1 MRHYH
6 PRIDVTHRYRY
17 VPADF
22 VKHLLSTTL
31 VVAAL
36 TALLSGLFHEPVRPA
51 LKIDAYAT
59 QHPKGFLTV
68 ALGDL
73 NGTGAI
79 ANYGPP
85 YNHGTGSVQDIIQQW
100 VGVIHPVYPKQAF
113 VLEPLAYAAH
123 LDPSLT
129 PALNQFTHA
138 SPAQQALWERAFGT
152 ALDHARVQ
160 GSHVLLPGG
169 AYGPVGTMMQG
180 LLHLGQSGL
189 MTGALDRSPADY
201 QFDNQNALLFL
212 QGHPLHSAAKKLE
225 LEGNQWGIIH
235 EERAPYP
242 GPWWMTIV
250 TAIYQLPFI
259 ANASAADALALGAG
273 MVVFLVLMFA
283 PWIPGINRLPR
294 LLGVHRL
301 IWRNYYAT
309 HQADSSDGPSVPS

>member
-6 PRIDVTHRYRY
+6 PQIDVTHRYRY

-31 VVAAL
+31 VVAVL
-36 TALLSGLFHEPVRPA
+36 TAVLSGIFHEPVRPA
-51 LKIDAYAT
+51 LKIGTYAT
-59 QHPKGFLTV
+59 THPKDFLTV

-85 YNHGTGSVQDIIQQW
+85 YNHGTGAVQDFVQKW
-100 VGVIHPVYPKQAF
+100 VGVIHPVYPREDF
-113 VLEPLAYAAH
+113 VLQPLTYAAH
-123 LDPSLT
+123 LDPTLT
-129 PALNQFTHA
+129 PALHRFTHA
-138 SPAQQALWERAFGT
+138 SAAQQTRWEQAFGV
-152 ALDHARVQ
+152 ALAHARVQ
-160 GSHVLLPGG
+160 GRHVLLPAGT
-169 AYGPVGTMMQG
+169 YGPLDVMMQG

-201 QFDNQNALLFL
+201 QFDNQNSLLFL
-212 QGHPLHSAAKKLE
+212 QGIPMHNAATKLE

-250 TAIYQLPFI
+250 TAIYQVPFI
-259 ANASAADALALGAG
+259 ANASAADALALGGG
-273 MVVFLVLMFA
+273 MGVFLLLMFA
-283 PWIPGINRLPR
+283 PWLPGLNRLPR

-301 IWRNYYAT
+301 IWRTYYAT
-309 HQADSSDGPSVPS
+309 HPTTPVDTPPS